1 MIAISLTLFLLF
13 KISLILLDAG
23 VGGRPKKNK
32 ILKSHEDKANEL
44 SMKNNPKKS
53 GHILALNL
61 KRHCIDTFISIDSY
75 EICRHLFV
83 AVHKIEDKIDSNKA
97 S

>member
-1 MIAISLTLFLLF
+1 MS
-13 KISLILLDAG
+13 
-23 VGGRPKKNK
+23 GGPKKIE